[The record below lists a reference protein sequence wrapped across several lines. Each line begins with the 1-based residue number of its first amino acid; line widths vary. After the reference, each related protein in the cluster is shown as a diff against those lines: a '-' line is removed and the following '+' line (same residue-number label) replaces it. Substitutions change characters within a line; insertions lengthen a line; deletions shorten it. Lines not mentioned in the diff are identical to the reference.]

1 MKIKWLGHSCFLITS
16 NDGVRVLMDPFDSS
30 VGYEVPHV
38 AADIVTTSHRHADHN
53 YTQAVQGEFFH
64 INTTGL
70 FSHKGIEV
78 VGIGAFHDE
87 ENGAKRGE
95 NTIYKFVMDGLHI
108 CHCGDLGHVLTEEQR
123 KAIGHVDILLIPVG
137 GFYTIGPEQA
147 VIVVSM
153 LQPSV
158 IIPMHFKTEAVQYPI
173 AGVESFLQKIGGGT
187 SVGKQEVE
195 YDRKSITLAA
205 GVVVLEYKYM
215 LK

>member
-16 NDGVRVLMDPFDSS
+16 DHGVRVLMDPFDSS
-30 VGYEVPHV
+30 VGYEVPDV
-38 AADIVTTSHRHADHN
+38 AADIVTTSHGHADHN
-53 YTQAVQGEFFH
+53 YTQAVQGEFFY
-64 INTTGL
+64 INTTGV

-78 VGIGAFHDE
+78 VGIAAFHDE
-87 ENGAKRGE
+87 ENGAKRGK

-123 KAIGHVDILLIPVG
+123 KAIGHVDVLLIPVG

-147 VIVVSM
+147 VAVVSM

-158 IIPMHFKTEAVQYPI
+158 IIPMHFKTEATQYPI

-187 SVGKQEVE
+187 NVGKQEVE
-195 YDRKSITLAA
+195 YDKKSIALAA
-205 GVVVLEYKYM
+205 GVVVLEYK
-215 LK
+215 

>member
-53 YTQAVQGEFFH
+53 YTQALQGEFFH

-87 ENGAKRGE
+87 ENGVKRGE

-147 VIVVSM
+147 VIVVRM

-195 YDRKSITLAA
+195 YDRNSINLAA